1 MAIKVN
7 ASFEYGLKDFSDVRQ
22 KFATIAE
29 MAAYNENLIPNG
41 FITFCEEDNAN
52 YQWLD
57 MNDADPTLNKWRKF
71 TASADVIDDDLTES
85 ITKTYSISKIKEL
98 VKAAG
103 GGFVLAD
110 ALPDLT
116 DEAQRETVEM
126 NKIYLVP
133 SASGTTGNEKD
144 EYVCVHLESVPAVYR
159 EALVES
165 DIDWVAWKT
174 EIEGYVTSGGTL
186 DDDFATYSAVNTA
199 TTMNDATYAEMVES
213 INASDADYDSYVAR
227 VTAIEIT
234 PEVAESWAWEFIG
247 SLDGANVTITEEFI
261 PNNPIGKIASGVS
274 LQGKDIVKVVMD
286 MLSVDEPTTIS
297 LSGSPSSATLNEKG
311 VANIADVA
319 LTATIALGTGTIEDG
334 AEIIFK
340 KAGIAID
347 TQTYTAGTLTY
358 TYTDIGANITE
369 DTTYS
374 VEVAYTMN
382 DTPATA
388 TKSITYKFALP
399 MFYGTSSTSTI
410 ADVTALTKVVTSEN
424 KQTISYTADNG
435 YLTFCI
441 PDTKSIT
448 SIKDSN
454 NFENVDSWSY
464 VTQSVTIGAEAVVYK
479 VYTTN
484 TPVTC
489 TNFKY
494 VITLA

>member
-7 ASFEYGLKDFSDVRQ
+7 APFEYGLKDYSDVRQ

-41 FITFCEEDNAN
+41 FITFCEEENAN

-57 MNDADPTLNKWRKF
+57 MNDADPALNKWRKF

-98 VKAAG
+98 VKASG
-103 GGFVLAD
+103 GGFVLVD

-116 DEAQRETVEM
+116 DETQRDAVETG
-126 NKIYLVP
+126 KIYLVP
-133 SASGTTGNEKD
+133 SADGVTGNEKD
-144 EYVCVHLESVPAVYR
+144 EYICVYLETVPATYR
-159 EALVES
+159 EALVTL
-165 DIDWVAWKT
+165 DTDYDAWKT
-174 EIEGYVTSGGTL
+174 EIEGYVTGGGTL
-186 DDDFATYSAVNTA
+186 DDDFATYTTTITT
-199 TTMNDATYAEMVES
+199 TTMTESTYAEMVES
-213 INASDADYDSYVAR
+213 IKASDVDYNAYVAR
-227 VTAIEIT
+227 VTAIEVT
-234 PEVAESWAWEFIG
+234 PEVPESWTWEYIG
-247 SLDGANVTITEEFI
+247 SLDGGSITITEDFI
-261 PNNPIGKIASGVS
+261 PNNPIGKIVSGVS

-311 VANIADVA
+311 VANITDVA
-319 LTATIALGTGTIEDG
+319 LTATISLGTGKIEEG
-334 AEIIFK
+334 ANIVFK
-340 KAGIAID
+340 KAGVAID
-347 TQTYTAGTLTY
+347 TQAYTTGTLTY
-358 TYTDIGANITE
+358 TYTDTGANITE

-374 VEVAYTMN
+374 VEVAYAMN
-382 DTPATA
+382 DVPATA
-388 TKSITYKFALP
+388 TKSIAYKFALP

-410 ADVTALTKVVTSEN
+410 ADVTALTKVVTSDN

-435 YLTFCI
+435 YLVFCI

-454 NFENVDSWSY
+454 NFENVDSWSH
-464 VTQSVTIGAEAVVYK
+464 VTQSVTIGTDTVVYK

-484 TPVTC
+484 TAVTC

>member
-57 MNDADPTLNKWRKF
+57 MNDVDPTLNKWRKF

-133 SASGTTGNEKD
+133 STSGTTGNEKD
-144 EYVCVHLESVPAVYR
+144 EYVCVHLESTPAVYR

-174 EIEGYVTSGGTL
+174 EIEGYVTGGGTL
-186 DDDFATYSAVNTA
+186 DDDFATYSAVNTT
-199 TTMNDATYAEMVES
+199 TTMNDATYTEMVES
-213 INASDADYDSYVAR
+213 INASDADYNSYVAR

-319 LTATIALGTGTIEDG
+319 LTATIALGTGKIEDG
-334 AEIIFK
+334 TEIIFK

-399 MFYGTSSTSTI
+399 TFYGTSSTSTI
-410 ADVTALTKVVTSEN
+410 ADVTALTKVVTSDN

-484 TPVTC
+484 TAVTC

>member
-7 ASFEYGLKDFSDVRQ
+7 ASFEYGLKDYSDVRQ

-57 MNDADPTLNKWRKF
+57 LNDEDPVLSKWRKF
-71 TASADVIDDDLTES
+71 TASADVVDDSLSES
-85 ITKTYSISKIKEL
+85 LTKTYSISKIKEL
-98 VKAAG
+98 LNAT
-103 GGFVLAD
+103 GGFVLVD
-110 ALPDLT
+110 TLPDLT
-116 DEAQRETVEM
+116 DEAQREAVET

-133 SASGTTGNEKD
+133 SADGTTGNEKD
-144 EYVCVHLESVPAVYR
+144 EYICVHVEAVPATYR
-159 EALVES
+159 EALVTS
-165 DIDWVAWKT
+165 DTDYDAWKT
-174 EIEGYVTSGGTL
+174 EIEGYVAGGGSL
-186 DDDFATYSAVNTA
+186 DDDFATYTTTNNT
-199 TTMNDATYAEMVES
+199 TTMTEATYAEMIES

-234 PEVAESWAWEFIG
+234 PEVAEGWSWEHIG
-247 SLDGANVTITEEFI
+247 TLDGTNVTITEDFI
-261 PNNPIGKIASGVS
+261 PNNPIGKVVSGVS
-274 LQGKDIVKVVMD
+274 LQGKDIVKVIMD

-311 VANIADVA
+311 VANITDVA
-319 LTATIALGTGTIEDG
+319 LTATISLGTGKIEEG
-334 AEIIFK
+334 ANIVFK
-340 KAGIAID
+340 KAGVAID
-347 TQTYTAGTLTY
+347 TQAYTAGTLTY
-358 TYTDIGANITE
+358 TYTDTGANITE

-374 VEVAYTMN
+374 VEVAYAMN
-382 DTPATA
+382 DVPATA

-410 ADVTALTKVVTSEN
+410 ADVTALTKVVTADN

-435 YLTFCI
+435 YLAFCI

-454 NFENVDSWSY
+454 NFENVDSWSH
-464 VTQSVTIGAEAVVYK
+464 VTQSVTIGADAVVYK

-484 TPVTC
+484 TAVTC

>member
-7 ASFEYGLKDFSDVRQ
+7 ASFEYGLKDYSDVRQ
-22 KFATIAE
+22 KFATITE

-98 VKAAG
+98 VKACG
-103 GGFVLAD
+103 GGFVLVD

-116 DEAQRETVEM
+116 DEAQRDTVETG
-126 NKIYLVP
+126 KIYLVP
-133 SASGTTGNEKD
+133 SADGMTGNEKD
-144 EYVCVHLESVPAVYR
+144 EYICVHLEAVPATYR
-159 EALVES
+159 EALVTS
-165 DIDWVAWKT
+165 DTDYDAWKT
-174 EIEGYVTSGGTL
+174 EIEGYVTGGGTL
-186 DDDFATYSAVNTA
+186 DDDFATYTA
-199 TTMNDATYAEMVES
+199 TNTTTTMTETTYAEMVES
-213 INASDADYDSYVAR
+213 INASDADYDGYVAR
-227 VTAIEIT
+227 VTAIEVT
-234 PEVAESWAWEFIG
+234 PEVAESWAWECIG
-247 SLDGANVTITEEFI
+247 SIDGASVTITEDFI

-319 LTATIALGTGTIEDG
+319 LTATISLGTGKIEEG
-334 AEIIFK
+334 ANIVFK
-340 KAGIAID
+340 KAGVAID
-347 TQTYTAGTLTY
+347 TQTYTTGTLTY
-358 TYTDIGANITE
+358 TYTDTGANITE

-382 DTPATA
+382 DVPATA

-410 ADVTALTKVVTSEN
+410 ADVTALTKVVTSDN

-435 YLTFCI
+435 YLAFCI

-454 NFENVDSWSY
+454 NFENVDSWSH
-464 VTQSVTIGAEAVVYK
+464 VTQSVTIGTEAVVYK

-484 TPVTC
+484 TAVTC